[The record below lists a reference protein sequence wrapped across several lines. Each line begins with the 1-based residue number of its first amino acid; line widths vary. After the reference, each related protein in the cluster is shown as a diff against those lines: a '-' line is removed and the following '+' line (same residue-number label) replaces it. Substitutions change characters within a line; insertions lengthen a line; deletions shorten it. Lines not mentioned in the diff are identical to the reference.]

1 MPYFWNFPANH
12 TFSMKKATNFFS
24 WIAWFYNTSL
34 KNIWLAALTDRSG
47 NRANQPISV
56 RRPS

>member
-1 MPYFWNFPANH
+1 
-12 TFSMKKATNFFS
+12 MKKATNFFS

-47 NRANQPISV
+47 NRASQPISV